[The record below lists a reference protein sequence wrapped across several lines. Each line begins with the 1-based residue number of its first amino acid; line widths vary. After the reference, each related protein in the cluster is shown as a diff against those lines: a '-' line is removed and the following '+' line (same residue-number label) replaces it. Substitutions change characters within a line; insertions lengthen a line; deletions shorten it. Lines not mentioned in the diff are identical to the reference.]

1 MSWDSKARGDPRG
14 YFYISIR
21 QGDKVRKTYLGK
33 GAKAK
38 EMARQLEARRR
49 HQEAQREAILLEEA
63 QVAGA
68 ERGLLELQTLIN
80 ELVHAAFK
88 SAGYHKHRGEYRRK
102 RNGRDSHSRSD
113 S

>member
-1 MSWDSKARGDPRG
+1 MIRAATFISASAKATRFARLTWEKA
-14 YFYISIR
+14 
-21 QGDKVRKTYLGK
+21 Q
-33 GAKAK
+33 KAK